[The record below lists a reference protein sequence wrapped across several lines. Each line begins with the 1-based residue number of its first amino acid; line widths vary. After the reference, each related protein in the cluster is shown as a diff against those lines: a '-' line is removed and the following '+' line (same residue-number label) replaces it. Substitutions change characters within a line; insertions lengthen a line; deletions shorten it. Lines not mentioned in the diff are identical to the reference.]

1 MPEIP
6 FLNKL
11 IRRKAFTASVLGAV
25 ILLTLLPFA
34 IKYYLIGF
42 IEANNFDQVTIND
55 VDLNLFSGTAAIKD
69 VKVLLDQQHKLELG
83 ELRFNFRWLGLLEGG
98 LIIESAYLRDAKLAV
113 LQNSDGRWEVIAPFS
128 TQDTV
133 ESDDVGEEF
142 LMPRLAIEKFNFHN
156 VSIRVNTQLGSGSFV
171 INEFN
176 LQKLSTWHDR
186 PALLKMDASW
196 NGNPILINLKAE
208 LNKQVP
214 IFSGEI
220 IGTTLP
226 LGSFKSALPE
236 PLHDLSASANL
247 KLQVSGQRLLD
258 QSIELNLAGAIDVTD
273 LSLGYQQLRL
283 NLGAFQ
289 WQGETKLQIN
299 DSATGY
305 QLSGNTQLG
314 NFSVTDTSNELTI
327 ISFSDLLL
335 KELKLDQHL
344 NVRFEQLQLN
354 QLALINPKNEE
365 HYLLSQNA
373 IVVEQFDLQQKEL
386 SSIENIT
393 LSGGSYRLTLDKN
406 SQILGLEDFEATLK
420 SLQQPVEEQAPVDQ
434 QESSPDDGLKFAIN
448 QFSLSGNNLLALH
461 DQSFKNTFTAEIDIH
476 DLSVSSI
483 VLNEPEAVSPF
494 SLKASFGE
502 FSDIYF
508 NGQLKIFA
516 EHPDLSMEGALKRI
530 SLPQISP
537 YLERYMGYQ
546 FITGQYDHEIS
557 LQLAKQHLT
566 MKNNLQI
573 RKLEL
578 QAADETSAQ
587 TTDEKMDIP
596 LPMALNM
603 LSDSDGNIKLDVP
616 LEGNTNDP
624 DIGLNS
630 VISSALSKA
639 LKQGSMS
646 YLQYALQPYGA
657 ALVAADYLIDQA
669 SSISFDPVLFQTGS
683 TAVAAESAPYV
694 EKISKVLVS
703 KDGLEINLC
712 GSAGV
717 EDQQFLALEKTQET
731 NLEEQL
737 NKLAK
742 ARAETLKRLFIEQ
755 GIAGQRL
762 YLCKASYNEKG
773 ISGVLLSM

>member
-1 MPEIP
+1 MPKIP

-11 IRRKAFTASVLGAV
+11 IHRKAFTASVLGAV
-25 ILLTLLPFA
+25 ILLTLLPIA

-83 ELRFNFRWLGLLEGG
+83 ELRFDFRWLGLLEGG
-98 LIIESAYLRDAKLAV
+98 IIIESAYLRDAKLAV

-128 TQDTV
+128 TQETV
-133 ESDDVGEEF
+133 ESEDVGEEF
-142 LMPRLAIEKFNFHN
+142 LMPRLAIEKFNFQN
-156 VSIRVNTQLGSGSFV
+156 VSIQVNTQSGSGSFV
-171 INEFN
+171 INEFD

-214 IFSGEI
+214 VFSGEI
-220 IGTTLP
+220 VGTTLP

-236 PLHDLSASANL
+236 PLHDLSASASL
-247 KLQVSGQRLLD
+247 KLQVSGQRLMD
-258 QSIELNLAGAIDVTD
+258 QSIELNLAGAVDVTD
-273 LSLGYQQLRL
+273 LILGYQQLQL
-283 NLGAFQ
+283 DLGAFQ
-289 WQGETKLQIN
+289 WQGETKLQIT
-299 DSATGY
+299 DTTTGY
-305 QLSGNTQLG
+305 QLSGNTQLS
-314 NFSVTDTSNELTI
+314 NFSVMDTRNELTI
-327 ISFSDLLL
+327 IRFSDLLL

-344 NVRFEQLQLN
+344 NAGFEQLQLN

-365 HYLLSQNA
+365 HYLLRQNA
-373 IVVEQFDLQQKEL
+373 IVVENFDLQQNEL
-386 SSIENIT
+386 SSTKNIT
-393 LSGGSYRLTLDKN
+393 LSGGNYRLTLDKS

-420 SLQQPVEEQAPVDQ
+420 SLQQPVDEQTPVNL
-434 QESSPDDGLKFAIN
+434 QESTSDAPLKFAIS
-448 QFSLSGNNLLALH
+448 QFSLSGNNLLSLH
-461 DQSFKNTFTAEIDIH
+461 DQSFKNTFKADIDIH
-476 DLSVSSI
+476 DLSLSSI
-483 VLNEPEAVSPF
+483 VLNEPDAVSPF

-502 FSDIYF
+502 FSDIDF
-508 NGQLKIFA
+508 NGQLKIFS
-516 EHPDLSMEGALKRI
+516 EHPELTMKGALKRI

-546 FITGQYDHEIS
+546 FITGQYDHDIS

-578 QAADETSAQ
+578 QAADEKSAQ
-587 TTDEKMDIP
+587 STDEKMDIP

-616 LEGNTNDP
+616 IEGNTNDP

-657 ALVAADYLIDQA
+657 ALIAADYLIDQA

-683 TAVAAESAPYV
+683 TAVATESTPYV

-703 KDGLEINLC
+703 KNGLEINLC
-712 GSAGV
+712 GSAGS
-717 EDQQFLALEKTQET
+717 EDQQFLALQTTPET

-737 NKLAK
+737 NELAK
-742 ARAETLKRLFIEQ
+742 ARATILKRLFIEQ
-755 GIAGQRL
+755 GIESQRL
-762 YLCKASYNEKG
+762 YLCKASYDEKG